1 MSFLS
6 TWNNLFRNFWNH
18 LRRLIPRKQ
27 TDGTTSA
34 HSNGDETLVDVAV
47 SADDNGGKTALNGT
61 SADNNGKQTSLN
73 GTSAD
78 NNGKQTSCLYYCQKD
93 TKDKEF
99 EDFCTLS
106 LSGCRV
112 QKLVKGQK
120 IPTPILLVLNLPPVN
135 RQDIFEVISNYIV
148 DINNTFDFK
157 GETDVILVQISFD
170 GNFSSNPP
178 NVINDSLFR
187 KLKKTPKVS
196 LKLKAYINI
205 IYADEY
211 DYIDCEI
218 NREAQEKLCML
229 FASNS

>member
-1 MSFLS
+1 MYGLWYFGDRSRPNGLLVFL
-6 TWNNLFRNFWNH
+6 TIL
-18 LRRLIPRKQ
+18 
-27 TDGTTSA
+27 TY
-34 HSNGDETLVDVAV
+34 
-47 SADDNGGKTALNGT
+47 T
-61 SADNNGKQTSLN
+61 SADT
-73 GTSAD
+73 
-78 NNGKQTSCLYYCQKD
+78 
-93 TKDKEF
+93 
-99 EDFCTLS
+99 
-106 LSGCRV
+106 
-112 QKLVKGQK
+112 
-120 IPTPILLVLNLPPVN
+120 
-135 RQDIFEVISNYIV
+135 IF
-148 DINNTFDFK
+148 FK

-218 NREAQEKLCML
+218 NREAREKLCML